1 MGTGRILG
9 STNATWVSEV
19 ITVPYVATTVTQT
32 VFIATQPMVVT
43 DIRGRI
49 RVVSTGACRISFYKV
64 PSGTAVGS
72 GTLLHAADSL
82 AGGAF
87 DLTSGTAGAVDTNQ
101 VINLTT
107 TQAAITLAPGDGIGL
122 LFTGTQTSAVGMVQI
137 TLEPA

>member
-9 STNATWVSEV
+9 ATNATWVGEV
-19 ITVPYVATTVTQT
+19 VSVPYVATTVTQT
-32 VFIATQPMVVT
+32 VFIATFPMQVV

-49 RVVSTGACRISFYKV
+49 RVVSAGACRISFYKV

-87 DLTSGTAGAVDTNQ
+87 DLTSGTVAVDTNQ
-101 VINLTT
+101 LITLTT
-107 TQAAITLAPGDGIGL
+107 TQSALQLAPGDGIGL
-122 LFTGTQTSAVGMVQI
+122 LFTGTQTNAVGMVQI